1 MSAKTVPILRDI
13 EQHKKTW
20 QELWYRMADGDV
32 VRYNE
37 IKRMDAVY
45 EFWNYFDFWREKQTK
60 NLEEYRRKERQLKQ
74 QKK

>member
-1 MSAKTVPILRDI
+1 
-13 EQHKKTW
+13 
-20 QELWYRMADGDV
+20 MADGDV